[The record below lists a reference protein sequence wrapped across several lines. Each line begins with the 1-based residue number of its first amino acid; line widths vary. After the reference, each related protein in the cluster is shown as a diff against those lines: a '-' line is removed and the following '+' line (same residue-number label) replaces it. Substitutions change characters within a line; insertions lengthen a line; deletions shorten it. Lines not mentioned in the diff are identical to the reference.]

1 MQQLI
6 PLVKEQTN
14 LRWAAEV
21 TPKGKKWKPNHA
33 IYAHYCKPA
42 AAGVLVKTGRMKSS
56 IEYGATS
63 RGMWIKSALPYS
75 SMMFFGGQTAPIT
88 LKVHPL
94 SNAAAS
100 GTRRKSIFFP
110 HGFNIP
116 ARPFIGFSMTDINR
130 LRGTISRW
138 IATGKT

>member
-14 LRWAAEV
+14 RRWAAEV

-42 AAGVLVKTGRMKSS
+42 SAGVLVKTGRMKSS

-94 SNAAAS
+94 SKAAAS

-116 ARPFIGFSMTDINR
+116 ARPFIGWNELDVIKSSKI
-130 LRGTISRW
+130 IKQW
-138 IATGKT
+138 ILTGA